1 MSVVVDLP
9 EVVNRYLGAVVAA
22 IEEHVGVL
30 EAFVLGSAASG
41 DFDPVKSDLDVVV
54 VVERPLAAEREPLV
68 QRIAQLE
75 PPGRG
80 LELVL
85 YVQGAQPPN
94 YELNV
99 NDGEERPNEPAF
111 WFVLDAAVAQE
122 RSKPLRRGR
131 PWSDFFAP
139 VSDDAVRGAM
149 RESLAWSER
158 QPPDDEF
165 ALLNAIRSRHY
176 LEHGEWITKTQ
187 ARELS

>member
-1 MSVVVDLP
+1 MSVVVELP
-9 EVVNRYLGAVVAA
+9 EVVSRYLDAVVAA
-22 IEEHVGVL
+22 IEEHVAVL
-30 EAFVLGSAASG
+30 EAFVLGSAAVG
-41 DFDPVKSDLDVVV
+41 DFDPVTSDLDVVAV
-54 VVERPLAAEREPLV
+54 IARPLAGERAPLV

-85 YVQGAQPPN
+85 YVEGSQPPD

-99 NDGEERPNEPAF
+99 NDGEERPNEPGF

-122 RSKPLRRGR
+122 RSQPLCHGR
-131 PWSDFFAP
+131 PWSDFFAA
-139 VSDDAVRGAM
+139 VSDDVLRAAM

-165 ALLNAIRSRHY
+165 ARLNAIRSRHY
-176 LEHGEWITKTQ
+176 LEHGEWISKTQ
-187 ARELS
+187 ARELG